1 MAVQGRIQKLEE
13 RHRELDER
21 ITQAEKQPSQ
31 DSTLIREL
39 KRQKLHLK
47 EQIIELQSAKD

>member
-31 DSTLIREL
+31 DATLIREL

-47 EQIIELQSAKD
+47 EQIIGLQSAKQ